1 MRGEADKALKSIV
14 VPALREKGFK
24 GSYPHFYRES
34 GGHVDLL
41 TFQFRSG
48 GGSFVCEVSFAEPD
62 RSNVYIYKDTETKK
76 LKTDQTTIRLRLG
89 TDPDSGRNDH
99 WFQFEKKG
107 ILSRHSPEKAAKEV
121 LGLLD
126 TQAEPWWAEHQ
137 QTTRGEQVVA
147 DQRPARGESDAP

>member
-1 MRGEADKALKSIV
+1 MRVEADKALKSVV
-14 VPALREKGFK
+14 VPVLRARGFK

-48 GGSFVCEVSFAEPD
+48 GGSFVCELSFADPE
-62 RSNVYIYKDTETKK
+62 RANIYIYKDTETKK
-76 LKTDQTTIRLRLG
+76 LKTDQATTRLRLG
-89 TDPDSGRNDH
+89 TDPDCGRNDH

-107 ILSRHSPEKAAKEV
+107 MLSRHSPENAAEEV

-126 TQAEPWWAEHQ
+126 TQAEPWWARHR
-137 QTTRGEQVVA
+137 QTTEGEQVGG
-147 DQRPARGESDAP
+147 DQSPTRRGVDA